1 MKSLL
6 ALATHSIPCSSSHAY
21 RVAPFVLVKYA
32 TTSKSGR
39 AWIATVSEREIS
51 KFRACKTS
59 MQVTAF
65 FANPIRVSL
74 STYEEEGWVDCLNV
88 LGSSIE
94 SGMYMRREPSMHP
107 TRRRDPHNPTLS
119 IFTGQSFRIC
129 TKSNALWTMVCFWMC
144 EQAKAMQSFA
154 ELRFNYQDAPPW
166 LGHFSWGLHCPNS
179 INSNSNMIAP
189 PTSCKL
195 DRMQECYC
203 QWGNSFAQ
211 NRGKNERRKRKT
223 SSKLIESDRKMH
235 SRITW
240 ELPAEFSYSNIWV
253 QHLLP
258 KITSLSSQLQLWCD
272 RDQIKLQNCGTH
284 TICVKQI
291 QQKFIQNLS

>member
-51 KFRACKTS
+51 RFRACRTS

-74 STYEEEGWVDCLNV
+74 STYEEEGWADCLNV

-119 IFTGQSFRIC
+119 IFTGQSFSIC
-129 TKSNALWTMVCFWMC
+129 TKSNALWTMVGFRMC
-144 EQAKAMQSFA
+144 EQAQAMQSKSNA
-154 ELRFNYQDAPPW
+154 ELR
-166 LGHFSWGLHCPNS
+166 L
-179 INSNSNMIAP
+179 
-189 PTSCKL
+189 
-195 DRMQECYC
+195 
-203 QWGNSFAQ
+203 
-211 NRGKNERRKRKT
+211 
-223 SSKLIESDRKMH
+223 
-235 SRITW
+235 
-240 ELPAEFSYSNIWV
+240 SYSGRSSVIRA
-253 QHLLP
+253 LLP
-258 KITSLSSQLQLWCD
+258 LRIPLPQFHQLKFQYD
-272 RDQIKLQNCGTH
+272 RSTYFLQIGPDARMLLPVRQFLRSKPWG
-284 TICVKQI
+284 KWEE
-291 QQKFIQNLS
+291 K

>member
-129 TKSNALWTMVCFWMC
+129 TKSNALWTMVGFWMC
-144 EQAKAMQSFA
+144 EQAKAMQNFT
-154 ELRFNYQDAPPW
+154 ELRLSYQDAPPVTRA
-166 LGHFSWGLHCPNS
+166 LPLRIPLPQFNQLKFQYDRSTYFVQIGSDARMLLSVRQCLRRQKSVGKMRGEWGKQHHP
-179 INSNSNMIAP
+179 
-189 PTSCKL
+189 
-195 DRMQECYC
+195 
-203 QWGNSFAQ
+203 
-211 NRGKNERRKRKT
+211 
-223 SSKLIESDRKMH
+223 SSY
-235 SRITW
+235 SRIFAKCIQASLL
-240 ELPAEFSYSNIWV
+240 ENCLPI
-253 QHLLP
+253 
-258 KITSLSSQLQLWCD
+258 SL
-272 RDQIKLQNCGTH
+272 T
-284 TICVKQI
+284 V
-291 QQKFIQNLS
+291 F